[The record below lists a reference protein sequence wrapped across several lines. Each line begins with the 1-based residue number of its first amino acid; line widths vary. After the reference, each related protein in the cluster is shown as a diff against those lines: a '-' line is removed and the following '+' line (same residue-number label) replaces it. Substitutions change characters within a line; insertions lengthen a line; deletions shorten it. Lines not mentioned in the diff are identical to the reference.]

1 MRHAEPTRDD
11 LVLPLEDLPRYALA
25 IGAALVLLVPAAR
38 GFSPTFGWLPLWLL
52 AMPAVAWWALRGF
65 RLPMRADTVEP
76 VATARR
82 RRTGPQARR
91 RVRGTASHGLARAA

>member
-11 LVLPLEDLPRYALA
+11 LVLLLEDLPRYALA

-52 AMPAVAWWALRGF
+52 AMPAAAWWAQRGF
-65 RLPMRADTVEP
+65 GLPKRAAEP
-76 VATARR
+76 VTTARR

-91 RVRGTASHGLARAA
+91 RVRGTASRGLARAA

>member
-11 LVLPLEDLPRYALA
+11 LVLLLEDLPRYALA

-38 GFSPTFGWLPLWLL
+38 GFSPTVGWLPLWLL
-52 AMPAVAWWALRGF
+52 AMPAAAWWALRGF
-65 RLPMRADTVEP
+65 RLPVRVAEP

-91 RVRGTASHGLARAA
+91 RIRGTTSHGLARAA

>member
-11 LVLPLEDLPRYALA
+11 LAFLLEDLPRYALA

-52 AMPAVAWWALRGF
+52 AMPAAAWWALCGF
-65 RLPMRADTVEP
+65 RLPQRNAEP

-82 RRTGPQARR
+82 RRTAPQARR
-91 RVRGTASHGLARAA
+91 RGRGSATRGLARAA

>member
-1 MRHAEPTRDD
+1 MRHAESTRDD
-11 LVLPLEDLPRYALA
+11 LVLLLEDLPRYALA

-65 RLPMRADTVEP
+65 RLPKRAVEP

-82 RRTGPQARR
+82 RRLGPQARR
-91 RVRGTASHGLARAA
+91 RVRGSAGRGLARAA

>member
-1 MRHAEPTRDD
+1 MRHAEPPRDD
-11 LVLPLEDLPRYALA
+11 LVLLLEDLPRYALV

-52 AMPAVAWWALRGF
+52 AMPAAAWWALRGF
-65 RLPMRADTVEP
+65 RLPQRAGASEP

-82 RRTGPQARR
+82 HRVGPQARR
-91 RVRGTASHGLARAA
+91 RTHSPASRGLARAA